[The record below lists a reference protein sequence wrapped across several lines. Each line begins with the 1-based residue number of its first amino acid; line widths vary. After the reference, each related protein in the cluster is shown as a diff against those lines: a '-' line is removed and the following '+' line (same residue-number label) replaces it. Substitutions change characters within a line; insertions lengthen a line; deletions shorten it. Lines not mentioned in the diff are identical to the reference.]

1 LSVRLPPI
9 PSDFLHQNRVNVSIE
24 KKIAA
29 GFGVAVLVLLFVAG
43 AAAWNANRFDDTFR
57 GVDHTHEVLGHLEQ
71 TLIGVLSMQTST
83 RGFVLTGDEN
93 MLNPFRGGIKIV
105 SDSIEQLHRLT
116 QDNARQQRR
125 VDRLEPI
132 VARATAVMQERI
144 TARRDRGLDSA
155 RDIETFLAGQETV
168 EQIRAAILEMEK
180 EERQFLDERVAGTRA
195 AARSTI
201 EAMAFG
207 AVCALAFIVGSGLL
221 VRRDF
226 HQRIRAEE
234 AMRKSQRMFER
245 LFDNAPD
252 AILQVDRTGQIV
264 RANKQA
270 EDLFRWSSAD
280 LNRERID
287 QVLPQRLRGPEGGY
301 LAAYFA
307 EPRTRVMGAGIELLG
322 RRKDGTEF
330 PVDIILSPLE
340 TDDGLQALAV
350 IRDITSRR
358 ASEEKIRSLNMDLQ
372 LQNARLEIAN
382 KELESFSYSVSHDL
396 RAPLRHIDGFAGL
409 LSKHAS
415 AALDDKGRRFIAV
428 ISESAKRMGE
438 LIDDLLSFS
447 RMGRAQMQSSEVDHE
462 QLVASV
468 IREGGFERPGVINWS
483 IQSLP
488 RVQADASMLRQVWFN
503 LIDNAVKYSARAT
516 PAQIEIGC
524 RTDPAD
530 LSERIYFV
538 RDNGVGFDMKY
549 AVKLFG
555 VFQRLHSDAE
565 FEGTGIGLA
574 NVRRII
580 TRHGGRTWA
589 ESSVGEGS
597 TFYFSLP
604 LVTPTSF

>member
-1 LSVRLPPI
+1 
-9 PSDFLHQNRVNVSIE
+9 VNVSIQ
-24 KKIAA
+24 KKVAA

-43 AAAWNANRFDDTFR
+43 AAAWNANRFDDTFQR
-57 GVDHTHEVLGHLEQ
+57 VDRTYEVVGHLRQ

-83 RGFVLTGDEN
+83 RGFVLTGDEK
-93 MLNPFRGGIKIV
+93 MLLPFRAGITTV
-105 SDSIEQLHRLT
+105 GASIKQVRLLT
-116 QDNARQQRR
+116 KDNPRQQQ
-125 VDRLEPI
+125 RLDVLDPT
-132 VARATAVMQERI
+132 VALAAAIMQERI
-144 TARRDRGLDSA
+144 NARRERGLDSVQ
-155 RDIETFLAGQETV
+155 ETGAFIAGQDAV
-168 EQIRAAILEMEK
+168 GKIRDTIAEMEK
-180 EERQFLDERVAGTRA
+180 EERQLLNERVEHTRS

-207 AVCALAFIVGSGLL
+207 GFCALVFIIGSGLL

-226 HQRIRAEE
+226 NQRIRAEE
-234 AMRKSQRMFER
+234 ALRKSQRMFER

-252 AILQVDRTGQIV
+252 AIMQVDRTGQIV

-270 EDLFRWSSAD
+270 EELFRSSSAE
-280 LNRERID
+280 LNRERMD
-287 QVLPQRLRGPEGGY
+287 HVLPQRLHGPEGGY

-307 EPRTRVMGAGIELLG
+307 QPRARRSMGAGIELMG

-340 TDDGLQALAV
+340 TDEGLQALAV

-358 ASEEKIRSLNMDLQ
+358 ANEEKIRSLNMDLQ

-409 LSKHAS
+409 LAKHAEPT
-415 AALDDKGRRFIAV
+415 LDEKGRRFIAI
-428 ISESAKRMGE
+428 ISSSAQRMGQ
-438 LIDDLLSFS
+438 LIDDLLTFS
-447 RMGRAQMQSSEVDHE
+447 RMGRAQMQTSEVDHE
-462 QLVASV
+462 QLVTSV
-468 IREGGFERPGVINWS
+468 IREGGFDRPGSITWS
-483 IQSLP
+483 MQSLP
-488 RVQADASMLRQVWFN
+488 RVNADASMLRQVWFN
-503 LIDNAVKYSARAT
+503 LIDNAVKYSARST
-516 PAQIEIGC
+516 PARIEIGS
-524 RTDPAD
+524 RIDPVD
-530 LSERIYFV
+530 LNERIFFIK
-538 RDNGVGFDMKY
+538 DNGVGFDMKY

-555 VFQRLHSDAE
+555 VFQRLHAETE

-589 ESSVGEGS
+589 ESSPGQGS

-604 LVTPTSF
+604 LTSSPLNSS

>member
-1 LSVRLPPI
+1 M
-9 PSDFLHQNRVNVSIE
+9 NVSIQ

-29 GFGVAVLVLLFVAG
+29 GFGVAVLVLLLVAA
-43 AAAWNANRFDDTFR
+43 AAAWNASRFDDTFQR
-57 GVDHTHEVLGHLEQ
+57 VDRTYEVADHLRQ
-71 TLIGVLSMQTST
+71 SLIGVLSMQAST

-93 MLNPFRGGIKIV
+93 MLEPFRRGITTV
-105 SDSIEQLHRLT
+105 AQSLDRVRQLT
-116 QDNARQQRR
+116 KDNPRQQQ
-125 VDRLEPI
+125 RLESLDPQI
-132 VARATAVMQERI
+132 VLAAAIMQERI
-144 TARRDRGLDSA
+144 DARREKGLDSV
-155 RDIETFLAGQETV
+155 RETGAFLAGQDAV
-168 EQIRAAILEMEK
+168 AKIRAAIYEMEK
-180 EERQFLDERVAGTRA
+180 EERQLLNERVDRTRV

-201 EAMAFG
+201 EAMAFAG
-207 AVCALAFIVGSGLL
+207 FCALAFIIGSGLL

-226 HQRIRAEE
+226 NQRIRAEE
-234 AMRKSQRMFER
+234 ALRKSQRMFER

-252 AILQVDRTGQIV
+252 AIMQVDRTGQIV

-270 EDLFRWSSAD
+270 EELFRSSSAE
-280 LNRERID
+280 LNRERMD
-287 QVLPQRLRGPEGGY
+287 QVLPQRLHGPEGGY

-307 EPRTRVMGAGIELLG
+307 QPRARRVMNSSLELVG

-358 ASEEKIRSLNMDLQ
+358 ANEEKIRCLNLDLQ

-409 LSKHAS
+409 LAKHVERS
-415 AALDDKGRRFIAV
+415 LDEKGRRFIAV
-428 ISESAKRMGE
+428 ISSSAQRMGQ
-438 LIDDLLSFS
+438 LIDDLLTFS
-447 RMGRAQMQSSEVDHE
+447 RMGRAQMQTIEIDHE
-462 QLVASV
+462 QLVTSV
-468 IREGGFERPGVINWS
+468 IREGGFDRPGAITWS
-483 IQSLP
+483 LQSLP

-503 LIDNAVKYSARAT
+503 LIDNAVKYSARSS
-516 PAQIEIGC
+516 PARIEIGS
-524 RTDPAD
+524 RIDPVD
-530 LSERIYFV
+530 LNERVFFI

-555 VFQRLHSDAE
+555 VFQRLHADSE

-589 ESSVGEGS
+589 ESSPGEGS

-604 LVTPTSF
+604 LGNSKLTS

>member
-1 LSVRLPPI
+1 M
-9 PSDFLHQNRVNVSIE
+9 NVSIQ
-24 KKIAA
+24 KKILA
-29 GFGVAVLVLLFVAG
+29 GFGVAVTVLLFVAG
-43 AAAWNANRFDDTFR
+43 AAAWNANRFDDTFER
-57 GVDHTHEVLGHLEQ
+57 VDRTREVVGHLQQ
-71 TLIGVLSMQTST
+71 TLIGTLSMETST
-83 RGFVLTGDEN
+83 RGFVLTGNEN
-93 MLNPFRGGIKIV
+93 MLGPFRDGIRTV
-105 SDSIEQLHRLT
+105 AESLEQLRTLT
-116 QDNARQQRR
+116 KDNPRQQRQLQLL
-125 VDRLEPI
+125 DPT
-132 VARATAVMQERI
+132 VALAAAIMQERI
-144 TARRDRGLDSA
+144 NARRERGLDA
-155 RDIETFLAGQETV
+155 VRETGAFLAGQEAVTK
-168 EQIRAAILEMEK
+168 IRTTIVEMEREESQLLK
-180 EERQFLDERVAGTRA
+180 ERIDGTRR

-207 AVCALAFIVGSGLL
+207 GFCALAFIIGSGLM

-226 HQRIRAEE
+226 NQRVRAED
-234 AMRKSQRMFER
+234 ALRKSQRMFER

-270 EDLFRWSSAD
+270 EELFRWSSAE
-280 LNRERID
+280 LNRERLD
-287 QVLPQRLRGPEGGY
+287 HVLPQRLHGPEGGY

-307 EPRTRVMGAGIELLG
+307 QPRARRTISAGIELIG

-358 ASEEKIRSLNMDLQ
+358 ANEEKIRGLNMDLQ

-409 LSKHAS
+409 LSKHADS
-415 AALDDKGRRFIAV
+415 SLDDKSRRFIAV
-428 ISESAKRMGE
+428 ISSSAQRMGQ
-438 LIDDLLSFS
+438 LIDDLLTFS
-447 RMGRAQMQSSEVDHE
+447 RMGRAQMQTSDVDHE
-462 QLVASV
+462 QLVAGV
-468 IREGGFERPGVINWS
+468 IREGGFDRPGAAQWTV
-483 IQSLP
+483 QTLP
-488 RVQADASMLRQVWFN
+488 RVNADPSMLRQVWFN
-503 LIDNAVKYSARAT
+503 LIDNAVKYSARSN
-516 PAQIEIGC
+516 PAQIEIGS
-524 RTDPAD
+524 RVDPAE
-530 LSERIYFV
+530 LNERVFFI

-555 VFQRLHSDAE
+555 VFQRLHAETE

-589 ESSVGEGS
+589 ESTPGQGS

-604 LVTPTSF
+604 IAAPNSNSS

>member
-1 LSVRLPPI
+1 
-9 PSDFLHQNRVNVSIE
+9 VNVSIQ

-29 GFGVAVLVLLFVAG
+29 GFGVAVLVLLLVAG
-43 AAAWNANRFDDTFR
+43 SAAWNANRFDDTFQR
-57 GVDHTHEVLGHLEQ
+57 VDHTHNVVADLQQ
-71 TLIGVLSMQTST
+71 TLIGVLTMQSST

-93 MLNPFRGGIKIV
+93 MLGPFRDGIKAV
-105 SDSIEQLHRLT
+105 GESLDHVRALT
-116 QDNARQQRR
+116 KDNERQQRR
-125 VDRLEPI
+125 IELLDPT
-132 VARATAVMQERI
+132 VALAAAIMQERI
-144 TARRDRGLDSA
+144 NARRSRGLNA
-155 RDIETFLAGQETV
+155 VQEKGAFLA
-168 EQIRAAILEMEK
+168 EQDAVARIRATIVEMEA
-180 EERQFLDERVAGTRA
+180 EERQLLNEQVASTRA
-195 AARSTI
+195 AAQSTI

-207 AVCALAFIVGSGLL
+207 GFCALIFIIGAGLL

-226 HQRIRAEE
+226 NQRIRAEE
-234 AMRKSQRMFER
+234 ALRKSQRMFER

-252 AILQVDRTGQIV
+252 AMIQVDRAGQIV

-270 EDLFRWSSAD
+270 EELFRSTSAE
-280 LNRERID
+280 LNRERMEH
-287 QVLPQRLRGPEGGY
+287 VLPQRLHGPEGGY

-307 EPRTRVMGAGIELLG
+307 QPRTRRTIGAGIELMG

-340 TDDGLQALAV
+340 TDEGLQALAV
-350 IRDITSRR
+350 IRDITARR
-358 ASEEKIRSLNMDLQ
+358 ASEEKIRRLNMDLQ

-409 LSKHAS
+409 LSKHAEPV
-415 AALDDKGRRFIAV
+415 LDEKGRRFVAV
-428 ISESAKRMGE
+428 ISSSAKRMGQ
-438 LIDDLLSFS
+438 LIDDLLTFS
-447 RMGRAQMQSSEVDHE
+447 RMGRAQMQTSEVDHM

-468 IREGGFERPGVINWS
+468 IREGGFERPGS
-483 IQSLP
+483 IQWTLEPLP
-488 RVQADASMLRQVWFN
+488 RVNADASMLRQVWFN
-503 LIDNAVKYSARAT
+503 LIDNSVKYSAKSN
-516 PAQIEIGC
+516 PAQIEIGS
-524 RTDPAD
+524 RVDPVD
-530 LSERIYFV
+530 LNERIFYI

-555 VFQRLHSDAE
+555 VFQRLHADSE

-589 ESSVGEGS
+589 EGSPGQGS

-604 LVTPTSF
+604 LVSSIPDSA